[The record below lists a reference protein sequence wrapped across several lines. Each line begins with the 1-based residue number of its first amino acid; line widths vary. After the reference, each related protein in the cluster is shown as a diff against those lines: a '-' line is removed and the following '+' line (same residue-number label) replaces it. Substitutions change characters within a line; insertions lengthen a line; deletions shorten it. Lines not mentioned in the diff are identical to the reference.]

1 MQIPENERVFTVLK
15 KSKKQSISMIFL
27 VKSIFVKQRI
37 KVEKHKGYRLI
48 F

>member
-1 MQIPENERVFTVLK
+1 MQIPENERAFTVLK
-15 KSKKQSISMIFL
+15 KLKKQSISMIFL

-37 KVEKHKGYRLI
+37 KV